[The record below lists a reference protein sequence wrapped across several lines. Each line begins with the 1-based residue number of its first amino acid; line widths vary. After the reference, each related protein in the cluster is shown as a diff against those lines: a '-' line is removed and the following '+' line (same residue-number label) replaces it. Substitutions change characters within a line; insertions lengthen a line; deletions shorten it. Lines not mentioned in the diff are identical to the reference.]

1 MADAVRMTRSWQGIY
16 RVPGIDAERLRET
29 GRMVAR
35 VLLGLVFGYCAVI
48 GWQVVQKLREVK
60 LSQFRDVL
68 HLVSVGDAL
77 LLFIGCR
84 LLTEIVRALARR
96 REAS

>member
-1 MADAVRMTRSWQGIY
+1 
-16 RVPGIDAERLRET
+16 
-29 GRMVAR
+29 
-35 VLLGLVFGYCAVI
+35 
-48 GWQVVQKLREVK
+48 VQKLREAK